1 MNVWQ
6 VGDTRITSVVE
17 LEAPIPGEMFI
28 PAASAG
34 AVAEHYA
41 TLYPELTTCS
51 IEGPE
56 LKGKRRV
63 YTFVRRIGTKG

>member
-1 MNVWQ
+1 MKIDLLERQFRYNNQ
-6 VGDTRITSVVE
+6 TLPDPNPKLEPGGVV
-17 LEAPIPGEMFI
+17 
-28 PAASAG
+28 
-34 AVAEHYA
+34 EHYA
-41 TLYPELTTCS
+41 TLYPELTTCT